1 MQVLTTTPTLLPHR
15 WRGATHLLSLA
26 LPHTNGPPLT
36 LSANPVPSR
45 RPISA
50 DISAD
55 ISVDLGTRGLSGR
68 AGSAGSGTGRSRGR
82 KKDRASERSS
92 KRSAEE
98 EEEEALVEALADG
111 IPSVSSMEAADGI
124 PRKAVLVQQCG
135 SALDVER
142 ELQRLWPVPERPTA
156 FVAEGA
162 ATAEGA
168 AAVENGPAAVPARTS
183 IASAWAVMLPDP
195 SAPPCDL
202 LQALGALSA
211 LGFTRVAIPEG
222 LPCGPNKAG
231 GPGEPPP
238 AFGPPPASAD
248 APTAAEAAA
257 KERRRQRSPSD
268 ARHGAS
274 GSSSSPMDDSSWWP
288 PSWPRA
294 RHSRGLCV
302 PTPAYD
308 EGLTNP
314 VPSLFTLPHAAVAAL
329 RERLDQVY
337 DTHKDRVRSAA
348 DGSLSVSPPS
358 SSPAPIGP
366 REPPPARTQTSEDSQ
381 TLAATAPVQNLHVHC
396 WWPCEEKAGLCHF
409 CGPEGAC
416 CRHGFDMM
424 LHECAQGHSGCIDH
438 HCCVPA
444 TQGSSEELAQG
455 ADETPQKLHGADE
468 TPQKLHGADET
479 PQKLVPPEL
488 LLHAAL
494 SAYELPNASSAL
506 AQLPPSLRSI
516 TLDVLQPA
524 PSEPGG
530 LRMTSMTSMP
540 VAAGSIG
547 TNLRGPPQLSWQ
559 INVRAHGDG
568 ILKLEAAETTPD
580 GRWQP
585 FHTILSQRQE
595 VSSLGAHHG
604 ASCHRPDKRAN
615 SACASNVDCG
625 VSIETCLERRCSA
638 YGFCFTPIPN
648 ADESR

>member
-1 MQVLTTTPTLLPHR
+1 MRLIASLIAPFIR

-26 LPHTNGPPLT
+26 LPHTNSPPLT

-45 RPISA
+45 GPISA
-50 DISAD
+50 DTSAD
-55 ISVDLGTRGLSGR
+55 FGTRGSL
-68 AGSAGSGTGRSRGR
+68 GR
-82 KKDRASERSS
+82 KKKKKKRS
-92 KRSAEE
+92 KRSVEGEE
-98 EEEEALVEALADG
+98 AAALMEALV
-111 IPSVSSMEAADGI
+111 DGI

-142 ELQRLWPVPERPTA
+142 ELQRVWPLPEGPT
-156 FVAEGA
+156 VIA
-162 ATAEGA
+162 A
-168 AAVENGPAAVPARTS
+168 ENGPAAVPARTS
-183 IASAWAVMLPDP
+183 IASSWAVMLPDP

-222 LPCGPNKAG
+222 LPCGPNMAV
-231 GPGEPPP
+231 
-238 AFGPPPASAD
+238 GPPTASVD
-248 APTAAEAAA
+248 APTAAESN
-257 KERRRQRSPSD
+257 ERRRLRSPSD

-308 EGLTNP
+308 EGVTNP

-329 RERLDQVY
+329 RERLAQVY
-337 DTHKDRVRSAA
+337 DTHKVRSAA
-348 DGSLSVSPPS
+348 DGSLSGRPPS
-358 SSPAPIGP
+358 SSPLPIEP
-366 REPPPARTQTSEDSQ
+366 HEPPPARTQTSDDSQ
-381 TLAATAPVQNLHVHC
+381 AEATAPVQNLHVHC

-409 CGPEGAC
+409 CGPVGAC

-424 LHECAQGHSGCIDH
+424 LHECTLGHSGCIDH
-438 HCCVPA
+438 HCCIPAA
-444 TQGSSEELAQG
+444 TQGSSEELA
-455 ADETPQKLHGADE
+455 HGADE
-468 TPQKLHGADET
+468 TQ
-479 PQKLVPPEL
+479 QKLVPPEL

-516 TLDVLQPA
+516 TFDVIHPTQT
-524 PSEPGG
+524 EPGG
-530 LRMTSMTSMP
+530 LRMTSMTS
-540 VAAGSIG
+540 IG
-547 TNLRGPPQLSWQ
+547 TDLRSPPQLSWQ
-559 INVRAHGDG
+559 INVRAHGEG
-568 ILKLEAAETTPD
+568 ILALEAAETTPD

-585 FHTILSQRQE
+585 FRTIFSQRQE

-615 SACASNVDCG
+615 SACASNADCG
-625 VSIETCLERRCSA
+625 VSSETCFKRRCSA

-648 ADESR
+648 NAVESR

>member
-1 MQVLTTTPTLLPHR
+1 V
-15 WRGATHLLSLA
+15 
-26 LPHTNGPPLT
+26 
-36 LSANPVPSR
+36 
-45 RPISA
+45 
-50 DISAD
+50 
-55 ISVDLGTRGLSGR
+55 
-68 AGSAGSGTGRSRGR
+68 SGTGRSRGR
-82 KKDRASERSS
+82 KKKKASKRSS

-98 EEEEALVEALADG
+98 EEEEALVEALAEG

-168 AAVENGPAAVPARTS
+168 AAAENGPAAVPARTS

-222 LPCGPNKAG
+222 LPCGPNTAG

-348 DGSLSVSPPS
+348 DGSLSGSPPS
-358 SSPAPIGP
+358 SSPVPIGP
-366 REPPPARTQTSEDSQ
+366 REPPPARTQTSDDSQ

-455 ADETPQKLHGADE
+455 ADETPQKL
-468 TPQKLHGADET
+468 
-479 PQKLVPPEL
+479 VPPEL

-524 PSEPGG
+524 QSEPGG

-585 FHTILSQRQE
+585 FHTIFSQRQE